1 MKTVPLHSLCDQ
13 SVFEKV
19 YKQYSKDLYRFLTY
33 SFQDTNLSEEITQ
46 NVFLKLWDQCEKFDL
61 RNIKSLIFTMGKN
74 LSLNEIKR
82 NQKTEGAPIKEIHFS
97 ESPQE
102 LLEGKQFKEK
112 LTQSLNQ
119 LSDLLKK
126 ETGKG
131 IKEHV
136 HDYVILKAK
145 SILLSSDQSI
155 SEIAYDLGFEYVQ
168 SFSRLFKSKTGLSPV
183 EFRSLN

>member
-19 YKQYSKDLYRFLTY
+19 YKQYSIDLYRFLTY
-33 SFQDTNLSEEITQ
+33 SFQDTNLSEDITQ
-46 NVFLKLWDQCEKFDL
+46 NVFLKLWDQCEKYDL

-82 NQKTEGAPIKEIHFS
+82 NQKTDGAPIKEIHFS

-102 LLEGKQFKEK
+102 LLEEKQFKEK

-119 LSDLLKK
+119 LSEKERIVFLMNRIDNLTYHEIADQLSVSQKTVEKRMHQALKK
-126 ETGKG
+126 LNHLLG
-131 IKEHV
+131 I
-136 HDYVILKAK
+136 DLKRK
-145 SILLSSDQSI
+145 
-155 SEIAYDLGFEYVQ
+155 
-168 SFSRLFKSKTGLSPV
+168 K
-183 EFRSLN
+183 

>member
-33 SFQDTNLSEEITQ
+33 SFQDTNLSEDITQ

-82 NQKTEGAPIKEIHFS
+82 NQKIEGAPIKEIHFS

-119 LSDLLKK
+119 LSEKERIVFLMNRIDNLTYHEIADQLEVSQKTVEKRMHQALKK
-126 ETGKG
+126 
-131 IKEHV
+131 
-136 HDYVILKAK
+136 LN
-145 SILLSSDQSI
+145 ILLGI
-155 SEIAYDLGFEYVQ
+155 DLK
-168 SFSRLFKSKTGLSPV
+168 RKK
-183 EFRSLN
+183 

>member
-33 SFQDTNLSEEITQ
+33 SFQDTNLSEDITQ

-112 LTQSLNQ
+112 LTQSLYQ
-119 LSDLLKK
+119 LSEKERIVFLMNRIDNLTYHEIADQLEVSQKTVEKRMHQALKK
-126 ETGKG
+126 LNTLLG
-131 IKEHV
+131 I
-136 HDYVILKAK
+136 DLKRK
-145 SILLSSDQSI
+145 
-155 SEIAYDLGFEYVQ
+155 
-168 SFSRLFKSKTGLSPV
+168 K
-183 EFRSLN
+183 